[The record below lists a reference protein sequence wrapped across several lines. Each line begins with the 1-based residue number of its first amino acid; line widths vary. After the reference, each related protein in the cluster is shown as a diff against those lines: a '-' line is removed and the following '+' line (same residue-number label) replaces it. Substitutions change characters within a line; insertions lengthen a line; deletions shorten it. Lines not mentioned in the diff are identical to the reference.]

1 MRIGILS
8 VAHLHV
14 DAYLDALRTVPD
26 VEIVGVADHDAA
38 RARRW
43 ADTRGVRLH
52 DSYDDLLGEGLDGV
66 VVCSEN
72 ADHRGIVELAAGA
85 GAGVLCEKPL
95 ATTAAD
101 ARAIVDVCE
110 RAGVGLMTAFPMRFS
125 APMRAVADVVH
136 DGRLGR
142 VHAVTG
148 TNRGE
153 LPMRHRSWFTDPRL
167 AGGGAFMDHV
177 VHVVDVL
184 RWYLGQEPAEVYA
197 VANRLLH
204 GEVVSVET
212 GGLVSIAFT
221 GGTYATI
228 DCSWSRP
235 ESYPTWGGLTLE
247 LVGDGGVVSVDPFRQ
262 RLEVFTDNGA
272 PLRWP
277 EWGSDA
283 NRAMIEDFTAMI
295 RDRRAPTVSGHDGLV
310 ATEVALACYR
320 SDATGQPVTV
330 EVTS

>member
-8 VAHLHV
+8 VAHLHA
-14 DAYLDALRTVPD
+14 DAYLDGLRASSE
-26 VEIVGVADHDAA
+26 VEVVGVADHDVD

-43 ADTRGVRLH
+43 GHLRGVPV
-52 DSYDDLLGEGLDGV
+52 YDTYEALLDERLDGV
-66 VVCSEN
+66 LVCSETSH
-72 ADHRGIVELAAGA
+72 HRRIVELAAA
-85 GAGVLCEKPL
+85 ARCAVLCEKPL

-101 ARAIVDVCE
+101 ARAIVDACD
-110 RAGVGLMTAFPMRFS
+110 RAGVALMTAFPMRFS
-125 APMRAVADVVH
+125 PPMRAIADLAH
-136 DGRLGR
+136 DGGLGT
-142 VHAVTG
+142 VYAATG

-153 LPMRHRSWFTDPRL
+153 LPMRHRHWFADPEL

-184 RWYLGQEPAEVYA
+184 RWYLRQEPTEVYA
-197 VANRLLH
+197 VSNRILH

-212 GGLVSIAFT
+212 GGLVSLTFD

-235 ESYPTWGGLTLE
+235 ASYPTWGGLTLE
-247 LVGDGGVVSVDPFRQ
+247 LVADGGVVTVDPFRQ
-262 RLEVFTDNGA
+262 RLDVFSDVGP

-283 NRAMIEDFTAMI
+283 NQAMLDEFVATI
-295 RDRRAPTVSGHDGLV
+295 RDGRTPAVTGRDGLV

-320 SDATGQPVTV
+320 SEVSGGPVALETIA
-330 EVTS
+330 